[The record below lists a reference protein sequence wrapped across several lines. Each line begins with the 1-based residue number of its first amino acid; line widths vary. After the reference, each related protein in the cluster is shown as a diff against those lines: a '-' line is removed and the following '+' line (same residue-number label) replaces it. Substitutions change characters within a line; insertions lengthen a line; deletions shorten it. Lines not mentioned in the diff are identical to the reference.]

1 MTAGILMGRSQ
12 LVTVLKVA
20 PMFSFRGCACIRVRA
35 HACTRVVHVGT
46 TVGVIFRNNTDL
58 L

>member
-1 MTAGILMGRSQ
+1 MGRSQ